1 MNRFVPLMAAA
12 FSTAALLGGAA
23 RAAAAGPERP
33 TRVAVVNVGR
43 VFDAIQETV
52 DAKTRL
58 RTDQQRLQAESK
70 AKFDELQKL
79 KAEGGNFRRGS
90 EQYADWRQRMTR
102 SLAQAQAWELTAK
115 QELDWRVKNQTRDT
129 FDKIAAAVAE
139 YAVSNQI
146 DLVLSDHQPTITDE
160 DLEKNTADKI
170 SAAIDQ
176 RRVIY
181 ASKNVDISDAI
192 IAALD
197 AKYKAAGGA
206 GAAPSPVGIG
216 LNNDGTNANTAG
228 AKLPGNPQPA
238 APQAAPQGGPGSPR
252 RSNTR

>member
-102 SLAQAQAWELTAK
+102 DWLILELRTSYTYPK
-115 QELDWRVKNQTRDT
+115 DFPYQTRKGT
-129 FDKIAAAVAE
+129 LGVGVGLEMFFG
-139 YAVSNQI
+139 
-146 DLVLSDHQPTITDE
+146 TDE
-160 DLEKNTADKI
+160 FLARPT
-170 SAAIDQ
+170 
-176 RRVIY
+176 
-181 ASKNVDISDAI
+181 
-192 IAALD
+192 
-197 AKYKAAGGA
+197 
-206 GAAPSPVGIG
+206 
-216 LNNDGTNANTAG
+216 TF
-228 AKLPGNPQPA
+228 
-238 APQAAPQGGPGSPR
+238 
-252 RSNTR
+252 